1 MSRIINLAQNFGN
14 SVINHIAD
22 GLKQVPEEEYNK
34 RIDICKTCDK
44 YDAEANKCTHCGC
57 FLKVKASW
65 NSEKC
70 PLSKW

>member
-22 GLKQVPEEEYNK
+22 GLKQVSEEEYNK

-44 YDAEANKCTHCGC
+44 YDAEANK
-57 FLKVKASW
+57 
-65 NSEKC
+65 
-70 PLSKW
+70 